1 MSRRPSRS
9 SVSRAARASENRA
22 PEDRPSGERSSEG
35 RSSGGRSSGGRSS
48 AAGYWMYGLHA
59 VEAALRN
66 ADRDVHELLVTKEA
80 LSALEA
86 RQVPIRISPNVVERQ
101 RLDHLCERDAV
112 HQGVCMR
119 VEPLTPPYLDDVL
132 SSREGPLLIL
142 DQVTDPRNI
151 GAILRSAAAFGAAAL
166 VVQDRNTP
174 QEGGALAKAASGALD
189 VVPILREVN
198 LSRIIAQLQNA
209 GLWTVGLDAG
219 GSMLN
224 GQGFAG
230 RRVALVLGAEGA
242 GLRRLT
248 RESCDEIAS
257 VYMPGDMESLNVS
270 NAAAVA
276 LYELVRPT

>member
-9 SVSRAARASENRA
+9 SAS
-22 PEDRPSGERSSEG
+22 SSSPAQEG
-35 RSSGGRSSGGRSS
+35 RTLGKRNAEGHSGGGRSGGGRSTAS
-48 AAGYWMYGLHA
+48 GYWMYGLHA

-66 ADRDVHELLVTKEA
+66 ADRQVHELLATREA

-86 RQVPIRISPNVVERQ
+86 RQVPTRISPNVVERQ

-112 HQGVCMR
+112 HQGICLR
-119 VEPLTPPYLDDVL
+119 VEPLTPPFLDEVL
-132 SSREGPLLIL
+132 DRREGPLLIL

-189 VVPILREVN
+189 AVPILREVN

-219 GSMLN
+219 GSVLN
-224 GQGFAG
+224 GPSYTG

-276 LYELVRPT
+276 LYELVRPA